1 MRMPKPPIEMLNE
14 TVGYL
19 EYIGEG
25 DYNKREYGDEQTIH
39 HVRIDRSSK
48 YSWNGK
54 SKEIQYKAVVLCYQG
69 LTTPLPIFKE
79 QSILRFDGVDH
90 VIINVITNK
99 EPFKDALYSVE
110 LEVL

>member
-48 YSWNGK
+48 YSCRGDEEYTK
-54 SKEIQYKAVVLCYQG
+54 K
-69 LTTPLPIFKE
+69 P
-79 QSILRFDGVDH
+79 R
-90 VIINVITNK
+90 
-99 EPFKDALYSVE
+99 
-110 LEVL
+110 

>member
-1 MRMPKPPIEMLNE
+1 MRMPKPPIEILNE

-54 SKEIQYKAVVLCYQG
+54 SKE
-69 LTTPLPIFKE
+69 
-79 QSILRFDGVDH
+79 
-90 VIINVITNK
+90 
-99 EPFKDALYSVE
+99 
-110 LEVL
+110 